1 MLCVIAQSGCSD
13 TLCRL
18 EGCGGILRA
27 ATSLLQDQC
36 RRHHQ
41 PTGGKTAVHCY
52 NCILNSNSEK
62 HLMKCLPCCWK
73 CWIVQVKNTLSWT
86 YIYVWLHLYII
97 FMCICVGLNICVCVC
112 VFMCMC
118 VRRACVRACVRP
130 FVRVSHTTE
139 MERQSHSIRCQ
150 PHPFHRNNDGL
161 PASTPIIVSEWSVVS
176 GRDRFTNYLYEHRG
190 VRNHIL
196 LVYNRIDTDTHP
208 WTTGWVSFSL
218 NRLGFLL
225 CPDGIVKP
233 SKELIK
239 CVLQG

>member
-73 CWIVQVKNTLSWT
+73 CCLVQVKNTLSWT
-86 YIYVWLHLYII
+86 YIYIYVCLIAFPFVYNMYVYVH
-97 FMCICVGLNICVCVC
+97 MCGIEHICVCVCVC
-112 VFMCMC
+112 VFMFMC
-118 VRRACVRACVRP
+118 VCVY
-130 FVRVSHTTE
+130 
-139 MERQSHSIRCQ
+139 
-150 PHPFHRNNDGL
+150 
-161 PASTPIIVSEWSVVS
+161 VS
-176 GRDRFTNYLYEHRG
+176 GHL
-190 VRNHIL
+190 
-196 LVYNRIDTDTHP
+196 
-208 WTTGWVSFSL
+208 
-218 NRLGFLL
+218 
-225 CPDGIVKP
+225 
-233 SKELIK
+233 
-239 CVLQG
+239 CVLGIGHMCVCQCVCVCVCVVVVVVVVVTADYFYIMLFSTFEQTHCTLVTCDSNWMT